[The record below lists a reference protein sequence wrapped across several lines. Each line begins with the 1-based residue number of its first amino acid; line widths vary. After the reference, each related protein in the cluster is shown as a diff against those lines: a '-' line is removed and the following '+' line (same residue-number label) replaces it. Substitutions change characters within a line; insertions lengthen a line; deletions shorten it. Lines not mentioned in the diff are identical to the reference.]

1 MIFYVCVLC
10 VFSQLSVTAFL
21 LQPDHTS
28 SLNASKQHCVSLQE
42 FMAENKELKHRIN
55 QLEHDNEQTLNM
67 LTKQLQEKF
76 SLLEDKINET
86 AKHNK
91 TAEKSDI
98 LENKLRG
105 IEENH
110 TLLKQAHEVL
120 QQRFNL
126 HESEITTLRSKSVAL
141 EKKVSVIEQLK
152 TINQSFSLHNV
163 QNEVQELKQTTSL
176 LTNNQNAR
184 NQDFLALYNMTLTSD
199 QNIQEQ
205 FIQLESHQ
213 NVTFENVFLQI
224 RNNSKQ
230 MDKQLGMLT
239 HELNISVSNV
249 YSQINVLRGQVGNNS
264 KKGNTSNC

>member
-76 SLLEDKINET
+76 SLLEYKINET
-86 AKHNK
+86 AKHNE

-110 TLLKQAHEVL
+110 TLLKQAHEVHNKDLIYMSQKL
-120 QQRFNL
+120 QP
-126 HESEITTLRSKSVAL
+126 
-141 EKKVSVIEQLK
+141 
-152 TINQSFSLHNV
+152 
-163 QNEVQELKQTTSL
+163 
-176 LTNNQNAR
+176 
-184 NQDFLALYNMTLTSD
+184 
-199 QNIQEQ
+199 
-205 FIQLESHQ
+205 
-213 NVTFENVFLQI
+213 
-224 RNNSKQ
+224 
-230 MDKQLGMLT
+230 
-239 HELNISVSNV
+239 
-249 YSQINVLRGQVGNNS
+249 
-264 KKGNTSNC
+264 